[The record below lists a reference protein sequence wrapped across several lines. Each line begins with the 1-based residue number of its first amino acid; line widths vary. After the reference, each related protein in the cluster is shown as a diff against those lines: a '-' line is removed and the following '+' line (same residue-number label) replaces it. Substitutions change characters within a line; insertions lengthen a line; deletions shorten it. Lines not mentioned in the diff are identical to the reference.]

1 MRGED
6 ASAEAWPC
14 PAAQGRLGSA
24 PRAGLPCAGTSPD
37 PTSTPPVLGA
47 PDSGLTG
54 QQRLPQEVDV
64 QPEAQQQHKLGREL
78 TLPVVH
84 GTRPGAGA
92 CEEGSLR
99 WLGWSW
105 PRGAVPAAPSATRQ
119 GSWCPGAVLARAP
132 APSQP
137 CKYEDFSPSVRA
149 AGGDPPRSHVPSQHR
164 NLRVEPEDSS
174 CVERSLT
181 QGVEPPSQLTA
192 CYLSE
197 SSTCEKCNFSDRST
211 IILEI
216 RLNVTQ

>member
-1 MRGED
+1 MEL
-6 ASAEAWPC
+6 AERSRPC
-14 PAAQGRLGSA
+14 CPQRHAAGLVVPWGSA
-24 PRAGLPCAGTSPD
+24 GSGTG
-37 PTSTPPVLGA
+37 PVTALG
-47 PDSGLTG
+47 
-54 QQRLPQEVDV
+54 
-64 QPEAQQQHKLGREL
+64 
-78 TLPVVH
+78 
-84 GTRPGAGA
+84 
-92 CEEGSLR
+92 
-99 WLGWSW
+99 
-105 PRGAVPAAPSATRQ
+105 
-119 GSWCPGAVLARAP
+119 
-132 APSQP
+132 